1 MRKRIVTAVIA
12 LMLLVSG
19 FAMPANAATANKGT
33 ALRQKITQTYKRLRA
48 SNGYNSYHGYCGKM
62 AAYTLYHLGIDK
74 RVDVHNGK
82 DEYDAYKNLKVTT
95 GGYKVTAY
103 PAAKYSLEEALN
115 AISEGGTR
123 DVYNMLVGFQR
134 TNTEAGQK
142 FGHAVVIYG
151 ILDGKVYFTES
162 FATALGGQEGSPV
175 VCTIKEFA
183 DSYNRWTTF
192 EGVIYFGTKSY
203 ADFCTYYPADL
214 YVQTTESVPVYNIPS
229 DTDVSG
235 YAAKQIAT
243 ILPYERIEVSGLY
256 ENGQCQRFYE
266 ISYNG
271 RIGYIEANKTYLV
284 RVNTHKL
291 SASGFNAPSALQVG
305 KSYAVSGSVS
315 LKQDGMTG
323 LTLAILDQDGK
334 ELYGHEINKD
344 GTMASI
350 TKAAS
355 NAMLFSKLAEG
366 VYTYKVTCDI
376 ENYYVSGE
384 DLLPEVTAVTLV
396 EKIFTVGNAKL
407 PPQEENVPSEELIN
421 GWQFDEKSGKWKHYF
436 EGALSSGWVLDNNAD
451 YYILADGTVAT
462 GCVEINGENRYFTS
476 SGVMC
481 TDWYETA
488 QGRMY
493 LLSNG
498 APAKG
503 WHKVDGTPFYFDEN
517 GILDSDEA
525 YVPEDHPELE
535 LPTDVLFTELFE
547 NLDKFSEVYEQVFQ

>member
-12 LMLLVSG
+12 LMLLVSSLG
-19 FAMPANAATANKGT
+19 MPANAATVNKSA

-62 AAYTLYHLGIDK
+62 AAYTLFYLGIDK
-74 RVDVHNGK
+74 KVDIHNGK
-82 DEYDAYKNLKVTT
+82 DEYDAYKNLDTTT
-95 GGYKVTAY
+95 GGYKVRTF
-103 PAAKYSLEEALN
+103 PASQYSLEEALN

-123 DVYNMLVGFQR
+123 DVYNLLVGFQR

-162 FATALGGQEGSPV
+162 FATSLGGQEGTPV

-192 EGVIYFGTKSY
+192 EGIIYFGTKSY
-203 ADFCTYYPADL
+203 ADFCAYYPADL

-229 DTDVSG
+229 NTDVSG
-235 YAAKQIAT
+235 YVAKQIAT
-243 ILPYERIEVSGLY
+243 VIPYERIEVSGLY

-271 RIGYIEANKTYLV
+271 TIGYIEANKTGLV
-284 RVNTHKL
+284 RVNTHKF
-291 SASGFNAPSALQVG
+291 STSGFNAPSALQTG
-305 KSYAVSGSVS
+305 KSFEVSGSVS
-315 LKQDGMTG
+315 LKQDGMMG
-323 LTLAILDQDGK
+323 LKLIILDQDGK
-334 ELYGHEINKD
+334 EICSYNLNKD
-344 GTMASI
+344 GTMASV

-366 VYTYKVTCDI
+366 VYTYKVTCNI
-376 ENYYVSGE
+376 ENYYVAGE
-384 DLLPEVTAVTLV
+384 DMLQEITAVTLV
-396 EKIFTVGNAKL
+396 EKRFTVGQAEL
-407 PPQEENVPSEELIN
+407 PTEEEIVPSKELAD

-436 EGALSSGWVLDNNAD
+436 EGELSSGWVLDANAD
-451 YYILADGTVAT
+451 YYILADGTAAT

-476 SGVMC
+476 NGVMC
-481 TDWYETA
+481 TGWYETA
-488 QGRMY
+488 QGWMY

-498 APAKG
+498 APATG
-503 WHKVDGTPFYFDEN
+503 WYKVDGVSYYFAEN
-517 GILDSDEA
+517 GLLDSDEA
-525 YVPEDHPELE
+525 YVPGDHPELE

-547 NLDKFSEVYEQVFQ
+547 NLSKFTDLYAQVFN

>member
-12 LMLLVSG
+12 LILLVSG
-19 FAMPANAATANKGT
+19 FAMSANAAAANKGT

-62 AAYTLYHLGIDK
+62 AAYTLYHLGVDK
-74 RVDVHNGK
+74 RVNVHNGK
-82 DEYDAYKNLKVTT
+82 DEYDAYKNLSVTT
-95 GGYKVTAY
+95 GGYKVSTY
-103 PAAKYSLEEALN
+103 PASKYSLEEALN

-123 DVYNMLVGFQR
+123 DVYNLLVGFQR
-134 TNTEAGQK
+134 TNTAAGQK

-162 FATALGGQEGSPV
+162 FATSLGGQEGTPV

-192 EGVIYFGTKSY
+192 EGIIYFGTKSY
-203 ADFCTYYPADL
+203 VDFCAYYPADL

-229 DTDVSG
+229 DANVNG
-235 YAAKQIAT
+235 YTAKQTAT

-256 ENGQCQRFYE
+256 ENGQAQRFYE
-266 ISYNG
+266 IRYNG
-271 RIGYIEANKTYLV
+271 TIGYIEANKTSLV
-284 RVNTHKL
+284 RINTHKIN
-291 SASGFNAPSALQVG
+291 ASGFNAPSALQVG

-315 LKQDGMTG
+315 LKQDGMTN
-323 LTLAILDQDGK
+323 LKLMILDQEGN
-334 ELYGHEINKD
+334 ELYSYKIEKD
-344 GTMASI
+344 GTMAAI

-355 NAMLFSKLAEG
+355 DAMLFSKLAAG

-376 ENYYVSGE
+376 ENNYVSGE
-384 DLLPEVTAVTLV
+384 DLLPEITAVTLV
-396 EKIFTVGNAKL
+396 EKVFTVGDAKL
-407 PPQEENVPSEELIN
+407 PTQEVNVSSEATLN
-421 GWQFDEKSGKWKHYF
+421 GWYFDEKSGKWKHYY
-436 EGALSSGWVLDNNAD
+436 EGALSNGWVLDANVD
-451 YYILADGTVAT
+451 YYILEDGTAAT

-476 SGVMC
+476 SGAMC
-481 TDWYETA
+481 TGWYETA

-498 APAKG
+498 APATG
-503 WHKVDGTPFYFDEN
+503 WHKVDGTAFYFDEN

-547 NLDKFSEVYEQVFQ
+547 NLNKFTELYAEVFH